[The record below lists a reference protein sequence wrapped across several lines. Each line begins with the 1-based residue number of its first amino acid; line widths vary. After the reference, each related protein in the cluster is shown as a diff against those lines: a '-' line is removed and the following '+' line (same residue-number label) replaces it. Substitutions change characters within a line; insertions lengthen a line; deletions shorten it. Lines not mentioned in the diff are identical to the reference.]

1 MASRANSF
9 YRCPSNNEATNSFAF
24 PVNEVLSARLP
35 RHAQHAQPGTPE
47 RAGSPVS
54 RRNVADRRTIPA
66 FPRAYSEVITHEI
79 IPQVS
84 FHFHPTRL
92 RGHSPELRKAR
103 HLETRT
109 RTVSVSPLPR
119 AVSAV
124 TWCNSGHFQQ
134 RNPTLLTSSPQR
146 ENGKEDSKSRQRQT
160 FPQAPRA
167 VVVQSRKTQAASRGQ
182 GAAPHS
188 PRPQRII
195 ASPRANLNQS
205 APSTATTST
214 FSSLVGCGA
223 PERKAPAPIGAQPLS
238 VRATGHSASR
248 GSGPSFTERTPAQEA
263 PEISYPSSDLDGLL
277 RYLRDLDQKGLRM
290 TEAVY
295 SVNSWMLYGLIPL
308 RHHGLILYSEGSRSC
323 GKDPYLTLDFSS
335 RGILW
340 DTFDVYPDVPEGT
353 FFSKTYKINMDP
365 LVLRDYCKAT
375 QPFSWPDNDCKHW
388 AKGVLLLMG
397 IPDDPCADGA
407 VDGISRRGQVGLREI
422 ITCGASHN
430 SNRVV
435 GCMP

>member
-1 MASRANSF
+1 M
-9 YRCPSNNEATNSFAF
+9 
-24 PVNEVLSARLP
+24 
-35 RHAQHAQPGTPE
+35 
-47 RAGSPVS
+47 
-54 RRNVADRRTIPA
+54 ADRRTIPA

-79 IPQVS
+79 IPQAS
-84 FHFHPTRL
+84 FHFHPTRRL
-92 RGHSPELRKAR
+92 RGHSPEVVRKPAR
-103 HLETRT
+103 QLETRT

-119 AVSAV
+119 AFSAV
-124 TWCNSGHFQQ
+124 TWCNSGQFGHT
-134 RNPTLLTSSPQR
+134 NPTLLTSSPQR
-146 ENGKEDSKSRQRQT
+146 ENAKEELKSRPRQT

-167 VVVQSRKTQAASRGQ
+167 VVVQSRKTQAAGSRHTGQ
-182 GAAPHS
+182 GAGAPPLNS

-195 ASPRANLNQS
+195 ASPRANLNHS
-205 APSTATTST
+205 PPSTAATST

-238 VRATGHSASR
+238 LRAQTSTSRASN
-248 GSGPSFTERTPAQEA
+248 GQSFSERTPAQEA
-263 PEISYPSSDLDGLL
+263 PELSYPSSDLDGLL

-365 LVLRDYCKAT
+365 LILRDYCKAT

-397 IPDDPCADGA
+397 ITDDPCADSG
-407 VDGISRRGQVGLREI
+407 VDGLSRRGHVGLREI

>member
-1 MASRANSF
+1 M
-9 YRCPSNNEATNSFAF
+9 
-24 PVNEVLSARLP
+24 
-35 RHAQHAQPGTPE
+35 
-47 RAGSPVS
+47 
-54 RRNVADRRTIPA
+54 ADRRSIPA

-79 IPQVS
+79 IPQAS
-84 FHFHPTRL
+84 FHFHPTRRL
-92 RGHSPELRKAR
+92 RGHSPEVLRKAR
-103 HLETRT
+103 HLETRVT

-124 TWCNSGHFQQ
+124 TWCNSGQFGHT
-134 RNPTLLTSSPQR
+134 NPTLLTSPQR
-146 ENGKEDSKSRQRQT
+146 GGEDSKSRQT

-167 VVVQSRKTQAASRGQ
+167 VVVQSRKTQAVGSRHTGH
-182 GAAPHS
+182 GAAPALNS

-195 ASPRANLNQS
+195 ASPRANLNHS
-205 APSTATTST
+205 ASTAATST

-238 VRATGHSASR
+238 VRAQNSTSRAS
-248 GSGPSFTERTPAQEA
+248 GQSFSERTPAQEA
-263 PEISYPSSDLDGLL
+263 PELSYPSSDLDGLL
-277 RYLRDLDQKGLRM
+277 RYIRDLDQKGLRM

-407 VDGISRRGQVGLREI
+407 VDGISRYFSAGPCGLAGDHHLWCQSQFQSSRRLHAM
-422 ITCGASHN
+422 TGRAT
-430 SNRVV
+430 
-435 GCMP
+435 PAK